1 MEQRDAS
8 VEKRT
13 VPIEKDMKSLEDI
26 EEVGKLNLDSAQ
38 LQQIL
43 QVIQIASEVTKEMG
57 NPDNPTP
64 ECIERTKE
72 LTKGYLKTVD
82 VRFL

>member
-26 EEVGKLNLDSAQ
+26 EEVGKLNLDSA
-38 LQQIL
+38 
-43 QVIQIASEVTKEMG
+43 
-57 NPDNPTP
+57 
-64 ECIERTKE
+64 
-72 LTKGYLKTVD
+72 
-82 VRFL
+82 